1 MTRENEQDY
10 KIFKAAKEL
19 PSAEREPFLD
29 RECGDDDGLRAE
41 VESLIEQHLSSAQT
55 VQSSEQ
61 SSDTTLDYQR
71 GDMIGSFK
79 ILNVLG
85 EGGMGIVYLAEQSKP
100 VKRRVALKVIKAGMD
115 TKQVIARFEAER
127 QALAIMNHPG
137 IAQVYEA
144 GVTEHG
150 RPYFVMEHVKGMP
163 ITDACDELKLTT
175 DQRLELMAKVC
186 DAVQHAHS
194 KMIIH
199 RDLKPSNILVSL
211 DDKKLEPK
219 IIDFG
224 VAKAI
229 TYQLTEKTLV
239 TQVGH
244 FVGTP
249 AYMSPE
255 QADLKAIDIDAKTD
269 VYALGVVLYEVL
281 TGMPPFDPQTLRDAG
296 LEKMR
301 EIIRTQP
308 PPKPSTQL
316 SSISDGDDATKI
328 AQARQTQIAA
338 LAGLLRKELEWIPLK
353 ALKKL
358 RSERYD
364 SAKSMGDDIRR
375 YLVGEA
381 LEAGPESTIYR
392 FKKTLRKHKG
402 PFIAAAIVLL
412 VLVGGIITTT
422 TQAIR
427 ANKQATL
434 ALQEKTRAEAV
445 KDFVTTMLSSV
456 DPAIAGA
463 MDKELMIL
471 VLSKAAESV
480 GEKFVDQPLVEAEIR
495 SVIGSTYVALGK
507 YDEAEPHLVEAL
519 ETRRWVLGDAHPDT
533 LDSIGNMGGLLHS
546 QSKFDEAMPYLME
559 ELETSHLALHDEDPS
574 MLNLMGRIG
583 GLLYNQGKYD
593 EAMPYF
599 VDSLEKMRRVLGD
612 EDRNTL
618 WLIDGMG
625 SLLKKQSKYDEAMT
639 YYAEALK
646 TKRRVLGD
654 EDIETLM
661 SINNIGLLLQDQG
674 RYNEAMPYY
683 VEALEARRLILGD
696 EHSQTLWS
704 IGSMCKLYLDLGE
717 YDKATP
723 YCVEALEKTQ
733 RFLGEHHYTLISMG
747 NMGNLLHAQGKYDE
761 AMPYYAIIL
770 EIMRRTLWSSNNMG
784 GVLDDQG
791 KYDEA
796 LPYLV
801 VALKTMRRVLGD
813 EHRDTLWLI
822 GTMGGMLNTQ
832 GKYDEAMPHYVE
844 TLETRRLHFGNEDQE
859 TLISICNMG
868 NILVAQGKYNE
879 AMPYY
884 VEALETSRSI
894 HGDEHPNTVWTINAL
909 ITLYDAWDKPEE
921 AQKYRDMLPEEDA
934 VTEDTNE

>member
-1 MTRENEQDY
+1 MTRDNKRDY
-10 KIFKAAKEL
+10 EIFKAAKEL

-29 RECGDDDGLRAE
+29 NKCGDDDELRAE
-41 VESLIEQHLSSAQT
+41 VESLLEQHFTSAQT
-55 VQSSEQ
+55 VLPSEQ
-61 SSDTTLDYQR
+61 PSDPTLDYQR
-71 GDMIGSFK
+71 GDMIGTFK

-115 TKQVIARFEAER
+115 TKQVVARFEAER

-175 DQRLELMAKVC
+175 KQRLELMAKVC

-199 RDLKPSNILVSL
+199 RDLKPNNILVSI

-224 VAKAI
+224 VAKAT

-269 VYALGVVLYEVL
+269 VYALGVVLYEML

-316 SSISDGDDATKI
+316 SFITDATDATKI

-353 ALKKL
+353 ALKKQ
-358 RSERYD
+358 RNERYD

-375 YLVGEA
+375 YLAGEA
-381 LEAGPESTIYR
+381 LEAGPDSSLYT

-402 PFIAAAIVLL
+402 LFIAAAIVFL

-422 TQAIR
+422 AESIR
-427 ANKQATL
+427 ANKQATV
-434 ALQEKTRAEAV
+434 ALEEKTRAEAV
-445 KDFVTTMLSSV
+445 KDFVTTMLESV
-456 DPAIAGA
+456 DPATAGA
-463 MDKELMIL
+463 MDKELMML
-471 VLSKAAESV
+471 VLTKAAESV
-480 GEKFVDQPLVEAEIR
+480 GEQFEDQPLVEAEIR
-495 SVIGSTYVALGK
+495 SVIGITYQALGK
-507 YDEAEPHLVEAL
+507 YDEAEPHLVKALSIRRRVLGDEHPSTLYSFDSMGSLLCKQGKYDEAMPYYVEAL
-519 ETRRWVLGDAHPDT
+519 EGFRRILGNEHPST
-533 LDSIGNMGGLLHS
+533 LASIGNMGSLLRD
-546 QSKFDEAMPYLME
+546 QGKYDEAQVHYTE
-559 ELETSHLALHDEDPS
+559 ALETERRVLGDEHQDTLVSIGNMGNLLFDQGKYDEAQVHYTEALETERRVLGNEHPYTLSSINNMGHLLCE
-574 MLNLMGRIG
+574 
-583 GLLYNQGKYD
+583 QGKYD

-599 VDSLEKMRRVLGD
+599 A
-612 EDRNTL
+612 
-618 WLIDGMG
+618 
-625 SLLKKQSKYDEAMT
+625 EAM
-639 YYAEALK
+639 EGF
-646 TKRRVLGD
+646 RRILGN
-654 EDIETLM
+654 EHPSTLM
-661 SINNIGLLLQDQG
+661 S
-674 RYNEAMPYY
+674 
-683 VEALEARRLILGD
+683 V
-696 EHSQTLWS
+696 
-704 IGSMCKLYLDLGE
+704 
-717 YDKATP
+717 
-723 YCVEALEKTQ
+723 V
-733 RFLGEHHYTLISMG
+733 
-747 NMGNLLHAQGKYDE
+747 NMGNLL
-761 AMPYYAIIL
+761 L
-770 EIMRRTLWSSNNMG
+770 
-784 GVLDDQG
+784 DQG

-796 LPYLV
+796 QVYYTE
-801 VALKTMRRVLGD
+801 ALEGFRRVLGD
-813 EHRDTLWLI
+813 EHRETLVSI
-822 GTMGGMLNTQ
+822 VNMGVLLFGQ
-832 GKYDEAMPHYVE
+832 GKYDEAQV
-844 TLETRRLHFGNEDQE
+844 
-859 TLISICNMG
+859 
-868 NILVAQGKYNE
+868 
-879 AMPYY
+879 YY
-884 VEALETSRSI
+884 TEALEGFRRVL
-894 HGDEHPNTVWTINAL
+894 GDEHPSTLYSITAL
-909 ITLYDAWDKPEE
+909 AELYDAWDKPEE
-921 AQKYRDMLPEEDA
+921 AQKYRDMLPEEDTA
-934 VTEDTNE
+934 TEDSE